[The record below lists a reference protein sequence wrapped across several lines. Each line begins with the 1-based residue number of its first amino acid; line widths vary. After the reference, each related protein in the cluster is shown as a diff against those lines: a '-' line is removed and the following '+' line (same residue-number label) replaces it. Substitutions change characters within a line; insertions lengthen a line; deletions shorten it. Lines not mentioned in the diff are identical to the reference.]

1 MTTIIPQVLITDLSK
16 GTSILREMTAD
27 ELTQRNLDKSVD
39 DAKKIAD
46 NKAQVAK
53 SAARQAV
60 LDKLGLDDDE
70 AAALFG

>member
-1 MTTIIPQVLITDLSK
+1 MTTIVPQVLITDLSK

-53 SAARQAV
+53 AAARQAV

>member
-53 SAARQAV
+53 AAARQAV